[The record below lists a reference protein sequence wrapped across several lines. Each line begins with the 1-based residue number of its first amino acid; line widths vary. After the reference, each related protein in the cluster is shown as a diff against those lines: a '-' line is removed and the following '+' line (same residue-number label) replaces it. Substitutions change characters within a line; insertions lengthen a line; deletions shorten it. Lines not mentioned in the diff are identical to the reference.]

1 MAPTPEN
8 PEPDRLEP
16 DTGGRFAY
24 HGLERV
30 IHEKARLGILTSLA
44 TSSPGLFFTDLR
56 ELCELTDGNLS
67 RHLAAL
73 KEAGLVEV
81 LRGSSGGRPQS
92 LVKITAAGRVRF
104 TEYIAELERVVSDA
118 VKSSRDEE
126 ATGEPWPDGWSPA

>member
-1 MAPTPEN
+1 MTRTPEN
-8 PEPDRLEP
+8 IGPDP
-16 DTGGRFAY
+16 DHGGRYAY

-44 TSSPGLFFTDLR
+44 TNPTGLFFTDLR

-92 LVKITAAGRVRF
+92 LVKMTATGRVRF
-104 TEYIAELERVVSDA
+104 MEYIAELERVVSDA
-118 VKSSRDEE
+118 VPASE
-126 ATGEPWPDGWSPA
+126 AEDAAPEPWPDGWSPA

>member
-8 PEPDRLEP
+8 REPDS
-16 DTGGRFAY
+16 GGRFAY

-44 TSSPGLFFTDLR
+44 TTPPGLFFTDLR

-104 TEYIAELERVVSDA
+104 AEYITELERVVSDA
-118 VKSSRDEE
+118 VENSRAE
-126 ATGEPWPDGWSPA
+126 AGAGEPWPDGWSPA